1 MAGEIFH
8 PNITGAFDWGT
19 LLDGILKLESV
30 RIQRL
35 ESQKNQIDNVLKAL
49 RDLKSSLS
57 ELYDFTAGINKDS
70 WFSKKTFEN
79 SNPDVADV
87 TIINN
92 DIPEYTASATVNKVA
107 QIEISYFSR
116 VFSDP
121 SEQFNPDNPDKEY
134 NLHLTY
140 DTVDGEHI
148 EKTITFKGSDTLQSL
163 IDRINND
170 PDIGKYLHAY
180 TMFVGDGYR
189 FAIMERDV
197 AASETESS
205 AGGPYD
211 SGELEEV
218 LGDYYVLQGAQN
230 SELKIGDQ
238 SFTDPGYTFTNI
250 LPGLKVRVKKPGDF
264 TVTIKRDY
272 KGIAEVFKNL
282 VDKVNDVI
290 RKINELTDIK
300 VNGEKVVGPKV
311 SDYELKEL
319 KIRLQRLFYP
329 LLEDPTASKYNL
341 IDYNEND
348 GTVQLNLS
356 NLQKFLEENPEDKW
370 QILYDIVQN
379 AKELSDLAINKAYVA
394 PLIESYEDMEKRIEE
409 RIEYYQ
415 QYLAEKEEF
424 LKKRFA
430 SIETYIAG
438 LQNIQA
444 KINNILTAQMLL
456 SSA

>member
-1 MAGEIFH
+1 
-8 PNITGAFDWGT
+8 
-19 LLDGILKLESV
+19 
-30 RIQRL
+30 
-35 ESQKNQIDNVLKAL
+35 
-49 RDLKSSLS
+49 
-57 ELYDFTAGINKDS
+57 
-70 WFSKKTFEN
+70 
-79 SNPDVADV
+79 
-87 TIINN
+87 
-92 DIPEYTASATVNKVA
+92 
-107 QIEISYFSR
+107 
-116 VFSDP
+116 
-121 SEQFNPDNPDKEY
+121 
-134 NLHLTY
+134 
-140 DTVDGEHI
+140 
-148 EKTITFKGSDTLQSL
+148 
-163 IDRINND
+163 
-170 PDIGKYLHAY
+170 
-180 TMFVGDGYR
+180 MFVGDGYR

-197 AASETESS
+197 AASTTESS

-272 KGIAEVFKNL
+272 KGIAEVFKEL
-282 VDKVNDVI
+282 VNKVNDVI

>member
-19 LLDGILKLESV
+19 LLDGLMKLESV
-30 RIQRL
+30 RLQRL
-35 ESQKNQIDNVLKAL
+35 ELQKSKIDNILKAL

-57 ELYDFTAGINKDS
+57 ELYDFTAGINKES
-70 WFSKKTFEN
+70 WFSKKTFEV
-79 SNPDVADV
+79 SNPEVADV
-87 TIINN
+87 SIINN
-92 DIPEYTASATVNKVA
+92 DIPEYTAKATVSKVA

-116 VFSDP
+116 VFSDT

-134 NLHLTY
+134 HLRLQY
-140 DTVDGEHI
+140 NPVDGDHI
-148 EKTITFKGSDTLQSL
+148 EKVITFKGGDTLQDL
-163 IDRINND
+163 IDKINKD

-197 AASETESS
+197 AASTDESS

-218 LGDYYVLQGAQN
+218 LGDYYILQGAQN
-230 SELKIGDQ
+230 SELKVGDQ

-250 LPGLKVRVKKPGDF
+250 LPGLKVRVKNTGDF

-272 KGIAEVFKNL
+272 KGIADVFKEL
-282 VDKVNDVI
+282 VNKVNNVI

-300 VNGEKVVGPKV
+300 VNGNKVTGPKV

-319 KIRLQRLFYP
+319 KIKLQRLFYP
-329 LLEDPTASKYNL
+329 LLEDPTAAKYNL

-370 QILYDIVQN
+370 QILYDVVQN
-379 AKELSDLAINKAYVA
+379 AKELSDLAINKAYLA
-394 PLIESYEDMEKRIEE
+394 PLIKGYEDMEKRIEE

-438 LQNIQA
+438 LQETQA
-444 KINNILTAQMLL
+444 KINSILTAQMLL
-456 SSA
+456 SSV